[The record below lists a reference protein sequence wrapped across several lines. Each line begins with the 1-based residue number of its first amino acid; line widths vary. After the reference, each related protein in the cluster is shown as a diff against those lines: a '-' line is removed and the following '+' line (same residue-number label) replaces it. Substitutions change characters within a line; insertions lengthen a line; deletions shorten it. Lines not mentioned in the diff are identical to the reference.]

1 MVDTTEKIQPKFN
14 PSVLIHSVPKLA
26 PQKHLEPITISDLN
40 AEIAKM
46 DKGIE
51 FIPHVGER
59 DHLLDA
65 FIEGKIATSDQESTS
80 SSI

>member
-1 MVDTTEKIQPKFN
+1 MEETETTKKIKFN
-14 PSVLIHSVPKLA
+14 PSILIHNTPKSVP
-26 PQKHLEPITISDLN
+26 QIHTGPITISDLN

-59 DHLLDA
+59 DPLLDA
-65 FIEGKIATSDQESTS
+65 FIEEKTVVEKTLDSKDS
-80 SSI
+80 